1 MVMTIE
7 MRLLLKSGQRTKLQ
21 LLCWSSTIAPTTIQK
36 GFSIVKLLYFFSSI
50 YLVIVFIW
58 KKRIKI
64 CFYFS
69 TKKIQIQFNKM
80 SSAGKIYFQIVGYL
94 EDIIQN
100 CSTLQS
106 IIWKLYIANPPGRP
120 TVFKCPRQAL
130 ICRKF
135 NSKTFLRAIFKGR
148 PIPGI

>member
-1 MVMTIE
+1 MVKE
-7 MRLLLKSGQRTKLQ
+7 QSFNFCVGLQQLLQ
-21 LLCWSSTIAPTTIQK
+21 LQFKRVSQLLNYYI
-36 GFSIVKLLYFFSSI
+36 FSRQCICIKRDQNMFLLF
-50 YLVIVFIW
+50 
-58 KKRIKI
+58 
-64 CFYFS
+64 
-69 TKKIQIQFNKM
+69 TKKSKKNQIQFNKI

>member
-1 MVMTIE
+1 MAMTIE

-36 GFSIVKLLYFFSSI
+36 SFSIVKLLYFFASI

-58 KKRIKI
+58 KKGSKYV
-64 CFYFS
+64 FTFHQ
-69 TKKIQIQFNKM
+69 KNQIQFYKI

>member
-1 MVMTIE
+1 MVKE
-7 MRLLLKSGQRTKLQ
+7 QSFNFCVGLQQLLQ
-21 LLCWSSTIAPTTIQK
+21 LQFKRVSQLLNYYIFLVNLFGNCFHLKKGSKYVFTFHQK
-36 GFSIVKLLYFFSSI
+36 N
-50 YLVIVFIW
+50 
-58 KKRIKI
+58 
-64 CFYFS
+64 
-69 TKKIQIQFNKM
+69 QIQFYKI

-130 ICRKF
+130 ICHKF

>member
-1 MVMTIE
+1 MTIE

-36 GFSIVKLLYFFSSI
+36 GFSIVKLLYFFASI

-58 KKRIKI
+58 KKGSKYV
-64 CFYFS
+64 FTFHQKN
-69 TKKIQIQFNKM
+69 KKNQIQFNKM